1 MSAESVSNY
10 KTDRV
15 VDSVETNESK
25 NGGREPSQGTVLQQ
39 VNRAN
44 NYSSQSHKSNQR
56 LPGSQIRTDSR
67 EQIYYNLHAWEGMSH
82 E

>member
-1 MSAESVSNY
+1 MSVDPVSNY
-10 KTDRV
+10 KTDRS

-39 VNRAN
+39 TNRAN
-44 NYSSQSHKSNQR
+44 NYDLQSHKSTQR
-56 LPGSQIRTDSR
+56 LPDSRMPDSR
-67 EQIYYNLHAWEGMSH
+67 EQLYYHLHAWEGMSH